1 MKRKL
6 SPTTPG
12 KVKALLALG
21 MNQSAIAAGLG
32 VSRQYVWQIKHNK
45 SYYKHKGYKVQKF
58 LLKQEKDVWIPLREI
73 PYISIWH
80 AARKLGLSTTM
91 RKGRFMIITT

>member
-6 SPTTPG
+6 SPATSS

-21 MNQSAIAAGLG
+21 MKQSDIAVGLG

-58 LLKQEKDVWIPLREI
+58 LLEQEKDVWIPLNEI
-73 PYISIWH
+73 SYISIWQ